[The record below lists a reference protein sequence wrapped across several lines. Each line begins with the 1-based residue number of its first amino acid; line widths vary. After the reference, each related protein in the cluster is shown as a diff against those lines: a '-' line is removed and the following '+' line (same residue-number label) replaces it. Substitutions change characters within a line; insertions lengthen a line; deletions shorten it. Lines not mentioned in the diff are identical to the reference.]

1 MGTYRIRDL
10 NVNERPR
17 ERLAR
22 LGPKALRDDEL
33 LAILLRVGM
42 AGESAIAMGQRLLS
56 AFGGLRGLHQAS
68 FHDLKA
74 QRGLGAAKAAQ
85 LQAAFELGRRVVSTA
100 TVQRPLIRGPQDV
113 ADLLL
118 YEMSGLTQENLR
130 VLVLNTRNQVLD
142 IVDLYRGSLN
152 SAQVRIAEVFKP
164 AILRNA
170 ASVIVVHNH
179 PSGDP
184 APSGDD
190 IALTRSLREA
200 GKLLDIELL
209 DHLIFGGMRYV
220 SLKER
225 KLGF

>member
-1 MGTYRIRDL
+1 MDAYRIRDL
-10 NVNERPR
+10 SASERPR

-33 LAILLRVGM
+33 LAILLRMGM
-42 AGESAIAMGQRLLS
+42 PGESAVAMGRRLLQT
-56 AFGGLRGLHQAS
+56 FGGLRGLHQAS
-68 FHDLKA
+68 FGDLCA
-74 QRGLGAAKAAQ
+74 QRGLGEAKAAQ
-85 LQAAFELGRRVVSTA
+85 LQAAFELGRRVGSSA
-100 TVQRPLIRGPQDV
+100 AALRPVISSPQDV

-118 YEMSGLTQENLR
+118 YEMSGLAQETLQ

-142 IVDLYRGSLN
+142 TVELYRGSLN

-164 AILRNA
+164 AIVRNA
-170 ASVIVVHNH
+170 AAIIVAHNH

-184 APSGDD
+184 TPSSDD
-190 IALTRSLREA
+190 VALTRSLREA
-200 GKLLDIELL
+200 GKLLDIALL
-209 DHLIFGGMRYV
+209 DHLIFGGMNYV